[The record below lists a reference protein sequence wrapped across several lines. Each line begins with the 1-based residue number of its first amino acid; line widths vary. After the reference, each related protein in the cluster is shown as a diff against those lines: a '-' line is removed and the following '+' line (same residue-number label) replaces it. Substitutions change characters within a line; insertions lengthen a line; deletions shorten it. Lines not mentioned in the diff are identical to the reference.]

1 MSIQPAL
8 DFLQKMQTLHEAL
21 LSLAIQKQRVVIG
34 NKTDELMKI
43 MKLENRVIKQIQ
55 EVDYQLRIWIA
66 QYLHSKDFPVQYT
79 ITISEFS
86 KYLFHPDEKDA
97 VVAAREMLLG
107 TLAQLKSINEQNQKM
122 IEESLKFIDFSIDLM
137 TGGGDDIVY
146 QNPHQQSTGV
156 GRSSMFDSKA

>member
-1 MSIQPAL
+1 MTIQPAL
-8 DFLQKMQTLHEAL
+8 DFFQKMQTLHDAL
-21 LSLAIQKQRVVIG
+21 LSLALQKQRVVIE

-55 EVDYQLRIWIA
+55 ETDYQLRMWIA

-86 KYLFHPDEKDA
+86 KYLFNPDEKNA
-97 VVAAREMLLG
+97 VIEARESLLNTMG
-107 TLAQLKSINEQNQKM
+107 QLKSVNEQNQKM

-146 QNPHQQSTGV
+146 QNPNQQSTGV